1 MPAQGKNQQKAQ
13 TAIGRHNAAQFKGIE
28 PKKFNDY
35 AKGKG
40 QRPVAGK
47 KARKQ
52 GQTDGAV
59 YEADDAG

>member
-1 MPAQGKNQQKAQ
+1 MPAQGKNKQKAQ

-35 AKGKG
+35 AKEKG
-40 QRPVAGK
+40 QRPVADK

>member
-1 MPAQGKNQQKAQ
+1 MPAKGKNQQEAQ
-13 TAIGRHNAAQFKGIE
+13 AAIGRHNAAQFKGIE

-35 AKGKG
+35 AERKG

-59 YEADDAG
+59 YEADYAG